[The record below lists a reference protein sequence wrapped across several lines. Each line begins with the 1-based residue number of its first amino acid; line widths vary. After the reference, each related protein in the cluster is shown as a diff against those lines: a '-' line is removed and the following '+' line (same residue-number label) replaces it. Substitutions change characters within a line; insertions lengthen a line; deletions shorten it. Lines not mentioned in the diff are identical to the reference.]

1 VSRFGRALAERP
13 VGRGLTL
20 GALAGLGAVALAP
33 RLGAG
38 CAPGE
43 RTLGSTAAAVA
54 GCALGGLAA
63 GLVTRAIA
71 RRGVE
76 DFASPYP

>member
-38 CAPGE
+38 CA
-43 RTLGSTAAAVA
+43 
-54 GCALGGLAA
+54 LGGLAA